1 MAKDKSTGK
10 TRPVKTHSRK
20 WLTVGKFYHYYNPT
34 KDAPPGTTNHSV
46 KVPAINI
53 KGRWL
58 EKAGFTIGAKVR
70 VQACQGCLVMTVEQ

>member
-1 MAKDKSTGK
+1 MIFILAIYTIVFWCA
-10 TRPVKTHSRK
+10 T
-20 WLTVGKFYHYYNPT
+20 YYYYNPT

-58 EKAGFTIGAKVR
+58 DDAGFTIGAKVR
-70 VQACQGCLVMTVEQ
+70 VQACQGCLVMTVEE